1 MPEKDIR
8 ELDHC
13 VYMFDLVLREI
24 RQSPSIADK
33 DQATRS
39 LIESFAKVLRRE
51 GYAVTPAKLKTLLAY
66 AGG

>member
-1 MPEKDIR
+1 
-8 ELDHC
+8 
-13 VYMFDLVLREI
+13 MFDLVLREI